1 VLAIMLLS
9 VFVESPACLGLVR
22 SLSSVVT
29 MHSNLRGS
37 GLQPARGLSNSSSK
51 AASRLPAVLLGS
63 SNSMSSG
70 SSSSSSSK
78 PLLLAPLAAQAAA
91 GYSTR
96 SSSSKSSKGR
106 KQAEEAMTKAAVQ
119 QLKSMLHV
127 RGIGKVSEKLLRD
140 KGIQSVEDLS
150 GRIISR
156 LEAEATRET
165 TWSPAVQYLQVSVL
179 PA

>member
-1 VLAIMLLS
+1 
-9 VFVESPACLGLVR
+9 
-22 SLSSVVT
+22 
-29 MHSNLRGS
+29 
-37 GLQPARGLSNSSSK
+37 
-51 AASRLPAVLLGS
+51 VLLGS
-63 SNSMSSG
+63 SKSMSSG
-70 SSSSSSSK
+70 SGSSSSK

-96 SSSSKSSKGR
+96 SSSSSKSSKGR
-106 KQAEEAMTKAAVQ
+106 KQAEEAMTEAAVQ

-165 TWSPAVQYLQVSVL
+165 TWSPAVQYLQVSVPPVARQ
-179 PA
+179 PAA

>member
-1 VLAIMLLS
+1 
-9 VFVESPACLGLVR
+9 
-22 SLSSVVT
+22 
-29 MHSNLRGS
+29 
-37 GLQPARGLSNSSSK
+37 
-51 AASRLPAVLLGS
+51 VLLGS
-63 SNSMSSG
+63 SKSMSSG
-70 SSSSSSSK
+70 SGSSSSK

-96 SSSSKSSKGR
+96 SSSSSSSKSSKGR
-106 KQAEEAMTKAAVQ
+106 KQAEEAMTEAAVQ

-140 KGIQSVEDLS
+140 KGIQSVEELS

-165 TWSPAVQYLQVSVL
+165 TWSPAVQYLQVSVPPVARQ
-179 PA
+179 PAA